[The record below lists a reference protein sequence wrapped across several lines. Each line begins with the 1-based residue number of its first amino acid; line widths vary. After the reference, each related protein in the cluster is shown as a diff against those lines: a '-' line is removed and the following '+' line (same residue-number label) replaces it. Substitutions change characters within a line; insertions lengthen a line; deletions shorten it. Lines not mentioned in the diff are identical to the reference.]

1 MASTPQGI
9 RADASTGEALQVMAE
24 RDLGALPVLDGGRFI
39 GIFSER
45 DHARS
50 CTRQANEGMT
60 TPVRE
65 VMTPCDGL
73 ASLTDS
79 VQECLHRMTEKHLR
93 YLPVQVEGGAVAL
106 LSIDDL
112 LGEMVTYLERVCREK
127 ELDQQV
133 AALRGTYSC

>member
-1 MASTPQGI
+1 MRSAPQGI
-9 RADASTGEALQVMAE
+9 RADASEEEALKVMAE
-24 RDLGALPVLDGGRFI
+24 RDLGAIPVLDDGRFI

-50 CTRQANEGMT
+50 CKRGTEKGRAT
-60 TPVRE
+60 TLRE

-79 VQECLHRMTEKHLR
+79 VQDCLCRMREKRMR
-93 YLPVQVEGGAVAL
+93 YLPVQVEGGAIAL

-112 LGEMVTYLERVCREK
+112 LGEMVAYLERVCREK

-133 AALRGTYSC
+133 ASLRGTYSC